1 MGTGNY
7 PTWGIAINVTY
18 PMGYNAANAE
28 AARAQIQ
35 ATQAATQTHQ
45 LEVQVVTEVTDA
57 AIAVRNAFDEIASAQ
72 QARDTAARRL
82 DAEQKKFAVGLS
94 TNYLVVQAQR
104 DLGDARNA
112 VLRAE
117 ITYQKALVDFDRAQ
131 QTTLQDAGVTIVAP
145 MGFGAV
151 PIGSGHPS
159 QPAPSGSF
167 F

>member
-1 MGTGNY
+1 MT
-7 PTWGIAINVTY
+7 A
-18 PMGYNAANAE
+18 
-28 AARAQIQ
+28 
-35 ATQAATQTHQ
+35 
-45 LEVQVVTEVTDA
+45 A
-57 AIAVRNAFDEIASAQ
+57 AIEVRNAFDEIASAR
-72 QARDTAARRL
+72 QASDTAARRL

-94 TNYLVVQAQR
+94 TNYLVVEAQR
-104 DLGDARNA
+104 DLGNARRA

-117 ITYQKALVDFDRAQ
+117 IAYQKARVEFDRAQ